1 MNAPEDREAQSP
13 IICGDFTYV
22 VAGTPEAAI
31 ACWSAETL
39 ALVDEYEARET
50 NTQTVGAR

>member
-1 MNAPEDREAQSP
+1 MNAEIPDQTSP

-39 ALVDEYEARET
+39 ALVGEYEARTT